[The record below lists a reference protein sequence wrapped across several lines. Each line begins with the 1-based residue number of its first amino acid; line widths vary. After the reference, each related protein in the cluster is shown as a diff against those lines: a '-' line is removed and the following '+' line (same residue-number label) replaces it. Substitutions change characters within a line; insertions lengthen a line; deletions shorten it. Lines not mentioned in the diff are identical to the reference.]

1 MSKTFRCKRSGN
13 TVTFHLDGDI
23 EGMLKHEGYEEVV
36 DAQTTKTIKAES
48 TKAPTKEVL
57 KLKKREQA
65 VPAFLQE

>member
-13 TVTFHLDGDI
+13 KITFHLEGDI
-23 EGMLKHEGYEEVV
+23 ASMKGHEGYEEVQ
-36 DAQTTKTIKAES
+36 DAETAKTVQTEP

-57 KLKKREQA
+57 KLKKRD

>member
-13 TVTFHLDGDI
+13 CVTFHLEGDI
-23 EGMLKHEGYEEVV
+23 QGMLKHEGYEEVNV
-36 DAQTTKTIKAES
+36 EAAETVKTEP

-57 KLKKREQA
+57 KLKKNA